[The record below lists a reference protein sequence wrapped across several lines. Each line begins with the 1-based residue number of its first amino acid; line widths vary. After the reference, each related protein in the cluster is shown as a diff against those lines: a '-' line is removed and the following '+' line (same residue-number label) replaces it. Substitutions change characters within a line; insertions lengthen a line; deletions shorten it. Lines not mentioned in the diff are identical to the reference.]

1 MKKTPVTF
9 SIAQGFILLIA
20 LIWLTFAIIVTAGL
34 HPSYSGAN
42 PMRWIF
48 ALLAFLTCLVL
59 IGFVIFLRQRSRSAY
74 YLTLA
79 FLTFI
84 AILTIADE
92 IGFIDLVTLVV
103 TISPIVL
110 LLINRGWYFQHNQQ
124 IQ

>member
-9 SIAQGFILLIA
+9 SIAQVFILLIA
-20 LIWLTFAIIVTAGL
+20 LVWLTFAIITSAGL

-42 PMRWIF
+42 PFRWIF
-48 ALLAFLTCLVL
+48 SVVSLLTCLALVGL
-59 IGFVIFLRQRSRSAY
+59 FIFLKRRSRSAY

-92 IGFIDLVTLVV
+92 IGFIDLLTLVV

-110 LLINRGWYFQHNQQ
+110 LLINRGWYFHQELK